1 MGTSNDKYYIVNE
14 ELNDKLTRLIN
25 RRLISQRDRAVFLA
39 DEPYVTYIKSI
50 VNKTTDEDLAAMIK
64 EHTIVRRRRRREPE
78 VSKTLLW
85 FFSL

>member
-64 EHTIVRRRRRREPE
+64 EHTIIRRRRRRELQTP
-78 VSKTLLW
+78 KTSLL
-85 FFSL
+85 